1 MLKSIL
7 STTLILLVGFS
18 KQTEILSIEPRNV
31 PVFKIN
37 FDLPASERYDEVY
50 YHFKDTI
57 VEMENYFYYS
67 IPPKIRDFYNQG
79 NNLELFKL
87 AQPDVFAAM

>member
-1 MLKSIL
+1 MIKSIL
-7 STTLILLVGFS
+7 STTILALVGFS
-18 KQTEILSIEPRNV
+18 VQTENLAVVPRSV

-37 FDLPASERYDEVY
+37 YDLPASERYDEVY
-50 YHFKDTI
+50 YYFKDTI

-67 IPPKIRDFYNQG
+67 IPTKIRDFYSQD

-87 AQPDVFAAM
+87 A